1 MPLRK
6 FCANLAAIYRK
17 SWFMNKKQYLIFS
30 LPAILLLSACE
41 PKIDNRGYV
50 NTEAWQEGIMVGS
63 TTKDEIL
70 ARFGSPSVQS
80 SFGDETWY
88 YISARKETTAF
99 FKPDLAE
106 QHVVRMVFDENGVVS
121 NVENYDKENAQDF
134 DLATR
139 VTPTEGHKLTFIE
152 QLIGNIGR
160 FNRPGGSGA
169 DSIAPGRAP
178 SGGL

>member
-1 MPLRK
+1 
-6 FCANLAAIYRK
+6 
-17 SWFMNKKQYLIFS
+17 MNKKQHFILF

-50 NTEAWQEGIMVGS
+50 NADAWQEAITVGS
-63 TTKDEIL
+63 TSREEIL

-106 QHVVRMVFDENGVVS
+106 QQVVRLVFDENGLVS
-121 NVENYDKENAQDF
+121 SVESYDKENSQDF

-169 DSIAPGRAP
+169 SSAAPGRQP
-178 SGGL
+178 GSGGL